1 MGMNELKRE
10 GDDWEIVRRIEEN
23 EKDVDKEEKLMRIIK
38 KVWIVR
44 KDRMKKDILNILKRR
59 KKKNRMKDRRSEWL
73 KEVWRMIV
81 GEVLISKLIDNL
93 EKEMERENILKNLRE

>member
-1 MGMNELKRE
+1 MNELKRE